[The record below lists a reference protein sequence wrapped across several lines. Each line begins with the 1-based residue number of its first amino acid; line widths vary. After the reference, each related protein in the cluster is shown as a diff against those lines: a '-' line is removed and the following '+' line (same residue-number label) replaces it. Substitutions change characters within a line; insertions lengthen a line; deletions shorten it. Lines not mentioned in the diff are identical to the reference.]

1 MVKPI
6 WRLTEDNRGN
16 FVRHEKRPPRSI
28 FNRTFTI
35 HLCVHAHL
43 LAGWWLPYNRS
54 IRGRNCIADTPAELY
69 PTSRPKAQSIM
80 ALFQI
85 KVMVWLFQFWPV
97 SLFTLSL
104 DLMTIQPSKFAELF
118 ENHRSGQIE
127 VRLHVDIEFN
137 RSNHWI
143 LLDDIGILKWIKE
156 LILNIGIKSGM

>member
-54 IRGRNCIADTPAELY
+54 IRGRNCIADTP
-69 PTSRPKAQSIM
+69 TSIRRVGQK
-80 ALFQI
+80 L
-85 KVMVWLFQFWPV
+85 KVSWLCFRSRLWFGFFNFGQFLCSHYRWIWWR
-97 SLFTLSL
+97 S
-104 DLMTIQPSKFAELF
+104 
-118 ENHRSGQIE
+118 NHRNSPNYSKITGQIE
-127 VRLHVDIEFN
+127 VRLYVDIEFN